1 MLNDADQRKQAT
13 DPRQSFIV
21 QAPAGSGKTEIL
33 TQRYLRLLS
42 TVAAPE
48 QIVALTFTRK
58 AANEMRERILR
69 TMQQVVSGVQAI
81 SAHQKA
87 TFAYANEA
95 LARDKTLGWNLLQQP
110 SRLRIVT
117 IDSLCQSLTQAIPL
131 QDKQIHYAQISDK
144 PKGHYLAAARA
155 CLSFAIQNEN
165 YHESIQQ
172 LLEHLD
178 NQQDNLLTL
187 FVELLAKRDQWLPT
201 LYQARTQ
208 DKEQYEEALALIE
221 QHEVARFKKTIPQ
234 ACADE
239 LMQQAQR
246 LACIEA
252 KPNSPRDRLS
262 GWTSFDQLDG
272 KLLTSLSALILT
284 STNTL
289 RKAFDHHVGLKRGVC
304 PDALYD
310 EIKAASKR
318 LLAEL
323 DALPDFLDAL
333 LRVKNL
339 PEPEYNLEQWNVL
352 QALFALL
359 PVLAAHL
366 SLIFAEHNEV
376 DFTAISQQALLA
388 LGEEDCPTDL
398 ALYLDNNIA
407 HLLVDEFQDT
417 SIQQFQLLQQ
427 LVHGWEPND
436 GKTLFVVGDPMQ
448 SIYRFRAAEVGLF
461 LRAKHQGIGTVNLIP
476 LELRCNFRSTATLVD
491 WVNSHFNYIF
501 PTSDDIES
509 GAVTFHASSH
519 IKPAN
524 DNNPIQAFQ
533 SASREQEA
541 LDLVAC
547 VAFELENNPNDTMV
561 ILVRSRNQLTHI
573 VRELRLKQIP
583 FQGVDIDLLANLPH
597 LRDIW
602 SLTQALLMPAN
613 RLAWLSVLRSPWCGL
628 SLSDVHTLANFAKS
642 QSIYFALSQ
651 LNQVTTLSNE
661 GRIRAQYIYTVFHI
675 ALTQRHQQPLVD
687 WLRNTLEQL
696 HFTSVLSLTEQDD
709 LEQYWLLLERFEEAG
724 QIKDMTL
731 FKNELNALYSQ
742 RVTPSR
748 LQIMTIHKSKGLE
761 FDCVFLPGLGSKS
774 LNRDTPLLR
783 WLTLPTDD
791 HGELLLLSPMKAA
804 HHEHCVLYNYL
815 GQLDEQKTSYERQ
828 RLLYVAV
835 TRAKQKL
842 YLFDHSDK
850 AQQGSFRDLLKHQ
863 KFELITN
870 EVDVT
875 EPISS
880 YPTLYH
886 LPLSYYETLPELPEH
901 EINRSSLVINTNNT
915 PRLIGIVAHELL
927 QWICDHH
934 PTSLDDI
941 PWELASYLL
950 KTKGLDDTALEL
962 VKQPLI
968 KLFEDPIGRWL
979 IQAHENE
986 RNEYALL
993 THENNEVVTRII
1005 DRTFCEKGVRWIIDF
1020 KTGKDDAATQLH
1032 HRQQVNEY
1040 ANLLSSGS
1048 NEPLRCGLYYL
1059 TSGTWV
1065 DWVYP

>member
-333 LRVKNL
+333 LRVKN
-339 PEPEYNLEQWNVL
+339 
-352 QALFALL
+352 
-359 PVLAAHL
+359 
-366 SLIFAEHNEV
+366 
-376 DFTAISQQALLA
+376 
-388 LGEEDCPTDL
+388 
-398 ALYLDNNIA
+398 
-407 HLLVDEFQDT
+407 
-417 SIQQFQLLQQ
+417 
-427 LVHGWEPND
+427 
-436 GKTLFVVGDPMQ
+436 
-448 SIYRFRAAEVGLF
+448 
-461 LRAKHQGIGTVNLIP
+461 
-476 LELRCNFRSTATLVD
+476 
-491 WVNSHFNYIF
+491 
-501 PTSDDIES
+501 
-509 GAVTFHASSH
+509 
-519 IKPAN
+519 
-524 DNNPIQAFQ
+524 
-533 SASREQEA
+533 
-541 LDLVAC
+541 
-547 VAFELENNPNDTMV
+547 
-561 ILVRSRNQLTHI
+561 
-573 VRELRLKQIP
+573 
-583 FQGVDIDLLANLPH
+583 
-597 LRDIW
+597 
-602 SLTQALLMPAN
+602 
-613 RLAWLSVLRSPWCGL
+613 
-628 SLSDVHTLANFAKS
+628 
-642 QSIYFALSQ
+642 
-651 LNQVTTLSNE
+651 
-661 GRIRAQYIYTVFHI
+661 
-675 ALTQRHQQPLVD
+675 
-687 WLRNTLEQL
+687 
-696 HFTSVLSLTEQDD
+696 
-709 LEQYWLLLERFEEAG
+709 
-724 QIKDMTL
+724 
-731 FKNELNALYSQ
+731 
-742 RVTPSR
+742 
-748 LQIMTIHKSKGLE
+748 
-761 FDCVFLPGLGSKS
+761 
-774 LNRDTPLLR
+774 
-783 WLTLPTDD
+783 
-791 HGELLLLSPMKAA
+791 
-804 HHEHCVLYNYL
+804 
-815 GQLDEQKTSYERQ
+815 
-828 RLLYVAV
+828 
-835 TRAKQKL
+835 
-842 YLFDHSDK
+842 
-850 AQQGSFRDLLKHQ
+850 
-863 KFELITN
+863 
-870 EVDVT
+870 
-875 EPISS
+875 
-880 YPTLYH
+880 
-886 LPLSYYETLPELPEH
+886 
-901 EINRSSLVINTNNT
+901 
-915 PRLIGIVAHELL
+915 
-927 QWICDHH
+927 
-934 PTSLDDI
+934 
-941 PWELASYLL
+941 
-950 KTKGLDDTALEL
+950 
-962 VKQPLI
+962 
-968 KLFEDPIGRWL
+968 
-979 IQAHENE
+979 
-986 RNEYALL
+986 
-993 THENNEVVTRII
+993 
-1005 DRTFCEKGVRWIIDF
+1005 
-1020 KTGKDDAATQLH
+1020 
-1032 HRQQVNEY
+1032 
-1040 ANLLSSGS
+1040 
-1048 NEPLRCGLYYL
+1048 
-1059 TSGTWV
+1059 
-1065 DWVYP
+1065 